1 MLFRSGEIL
10 LLCREK
16 IFRPLVMVNLLVVVD
31 NTASTKKIWTESWG
45 RSCGVLERVKTL
57 VLVELNILLIISGQ
71 LNQPLE

>member
-1 MLFRSGEIL
+1 
-10 LLCREK
+10 
-16 IFRPLVMVNLLVVVD
+16 MVNLLVVVD